1 VAFRSENLMI
11 NTIEPGSVYTGN
23 TNWQL
28 PWYCIEFE
36 DVFYGENSI
45 KGIQP
50 RQMFPL
56 ESHNQALLCTGNT
69 KWAGQSGRQVLFDE
83 FILAGSGS
91 VVWIN
96 LNLYRLRKLL

>member
-1 VAFRSENLMI
+1 MAFRSENLMI
-11 NTIEPGSVYTGN
+11 NKTEPGSVYTGN

-36 DVFYGENSI
+36 DVHYGSYS
-45 KGIQP
+45 GIQP

-69 KWAGQSGRQVLFDE
+69 KWVYQSGRQVLFDE

-96 LNLYRLRKLL
+96 LNLYRLRKLM